1 MTPFVS
7 VIIPVYNAEKFLREC
22 LDSVVN
28 QTLREI
34 EIICVDDG
42 STDSSPAVL
51 AEYAARDSR
60 VRVLTQE
67 NSGVGPARNAGI
79 RAARG
84 EFVAFLDPD
93 DLLPDASVYE
103 ALYFYAKENRVR
115 VCGGGVCS
123 LANDGKRYF
132 PDASW
137 GANVDQA
144 FPREGFMRFAD
155 WQFDYGFYRYIFE
168 RALLLDDEIFFPP
181 YIRYQDPPFCARALE
196 AAGTFYAIRRPTYV
210 FRDWHTPDYT
220 DRRRVCDQLRG
231 IRDQLKF
238 SRERDYA
245 KLHWLQLHRLFEEFK
260 PHVLDAVER
269 EKNGDDVPADQ
280 SAIALLKEIDAQADM
295 RLARRYKPDALYYS
309 VDAEFLHPE
318 IKVSVIIPVYNVEKY
333 LRQCLDSVVNQTLKD
348 IEIICVDDGSTDS
361 SLRILEEYAAKDPRI
376 RILRQQNLFAGVAR
390 NNGMK
395 IARGKYLSFL
405 DSDDFFAL
413 DMFEKM
419 VARAEATGAEIC
431 ICDFEAFYGDCSK
444 ANWTKRVGT
453 EKFRS
458 QNTFSAS
465 ECFKSLPMDCLAFN
479 PWNKIFRRKFIE
491 ELGNEFLAT
500 RSSNDL
506 TFVCFALASAERMTI
521 SPNTFVFYRRVSEG
535 SISSSRGKHQK
546 MNLEAWRVLRE
557 RMKSARLDEKF
568 RDSLIAGQ
576 CASHAYELSLNP
588 SLEFLYEVY
597 ASFPDIPYEKR
608 VDMEKRAF
616 SKIISTPDSPL
627 VSVVVPVYNV
637 EKSLR
642 ECLDSV
648 VNQTLKEIE
657 IICVDDGST
666 DGSHAI
672 LEEYAA
678 KDSRIRVIRQNNLG
692 TSQTRKNGVA
702 ASRGAFLMFLD
713 GDDEFVSTACEKA
726 HSAASRSG
734 ADIVQFGTEI
744 VNVAGVP
751 HERIAMNE
759 KMLEPFSGKID
770 CENLVEA
777 CWVKNKFSGNL
788 WNKIFRGDLVR
799 KAFDCVE
806 DGYFRRAEDWYAFF
820 IIAYLSR
827 SYFGIADK
835 LYRYNFGIGV
845 IGGNK
850 LTMKKFDALLSQ
862 KKVFEAL
869 KSFLGKRGDGK
880 HYQNSLETIRTIFL
894 GQCLHAWQSKL
905 SKEDAV
911 GAFPKLID
919 TWGFEEVLVSFA
931 KSKWDSYVDF
941 SETSASAFILNVRE
955 ERKRIKTVAF
965 YYRCIANGGAQRV
978 VADLC
983 NRFAEKKNEK
993 GDYAFNVVCITD
1005 SEFWGVKGDYPLS
1018 ARVARTYLPAFAK
1031 SSREKYRDRFHAWH
1045 EIISEHEID
1054 VVVSGL
1060 WTEPV
1065 TFWDALC
1072 VKGHPRSPY
1081 FLTHSHSY
1089 NAIPYLWG
1097 ETSPKRIDALYRVCD
1112 GAVAL
1117 SDCDRRHIE
1126 KINPHVR
1133 AIVNPLAFDPRKVGE
1148 SSREPNTI
1156 VWCGRISGEKRPL
1169 DTVRMM
1175 RKVVA
1180 EIPDAKLRLVG
1191 GGDESLMRA
1200 TADLVRELGL
1210 EKNVELVGFTHD
1222 VAAYYSKAS
1231 VFVLSAEYEGF
1242 SLTFGEAMAHGIPIV
1257 SYDMPWLTF
1266 MRDGRGIIPV
1276 ERLNPDAIAREV
1288 VRLLKNPAEA
1298 RELGLRG
1305 REHIIEIND
1314 VDIVAEWE
1322 NLFDEIAGVPV
1333 KKREFSSKE
1342 CAELDAIN
1350 ERFVEVFRRVRE
1362 EKRRGQSSIRVDSR
1376 EPAGEASEGRGGGN
1390 VVFPL
1395 PRFLVRLGA
1404 LFILNKAAR
1413 KRWRE
1418 RHMDLTPKDGID
1430 VNAHPELRRDS
1441 ELKRFA
1447 VRAASLFIFSKKKR
1461 KAFRAK
1467 HLNLRPRDGVDV
1479 RALSSKELSRLRE
1492 AKRSRSTLWRVF
1504 DALVPATRGKIAHTE
1519 RHLRRAAEEQTRIL
1533 IDELRRMHDEN
1544 RRAFDESRRVVDEN
1558 RRTLGAV
1565 RAELKTVRERAEA
1578 LSRELAASKT
1588 ELKDRTLATERALRA
1603 ELSATR
1609 EALTL
1614 KTLAAKHAVLD
1625 AESNLQARLGEVLE
1639 SLNAARSEFAQT
1651 AAETVHAVNARAD
1664 ALPRMFEEALARNA
1678 ESTKSALLAAKTEL
1692 CTSVESAEKQL
1703 QEALSETG
1711 GALAREQEKAAAQT
1725 NASLAALS
1733 ESVPESEARVLA
1745 AVDAAKSALGTGKID
1760 KIAKTSTRVEA
1771 WMNYCLLCDAFPE
1784 FRERLRERNPLA
1796 SREIFDELFRTGADS
1811 PRIVD
1816 YRNWQAAQIR
1826 SAFAYKNAAY
1836 YERVP
1841 AEARERELKL
1851 WFKLRTGRDLDLKHP
1866 KTFNEKI
1873 QWLKLY
1879 DVSPL
1884 KTRLADKF
1892 EVREWIREKIGE
1904 KYLTPL
1910 IGVYDTFDEIDF
1922 DRLPDKFVLKT
1933 THGSGYNIVV
1943 KDKSRFDKA
1952 DAKKKFDDWLSRK
1965 FEYQAGFEM
1974 HYAGMKPRIIA
1985 EEFLDIDESG
1995 FYEWQAFCFNG
2006 EAKFFLVIVGGAHD
2020 STPGKRFYY
2029 SPKWEKL
2036 PFTSL
2041 ARELPEGA
2049 IPCPDNFAEL
2059 AECVKKL
2066 CDGFLHVRVDF
2077 YRLRDGNW
2085 KFGEM
2090 TFSTASGLWAVYP
2103 EEYDRVVGDMLTLP
2117 AEGNPEK

>member
-7 VIIPVYNAEKFLREC
+7 VIIPVYNAEKYLREC

-28 QTLREI
+28 QTLRDI

-67 NSGVGPARNAGI
+67 NRYAGAARNAGMKI
-79 RAARG
+79 ARG
-84 EFVAFLDPD
+84 DYLSFLDADDVFDPD
-93 DLLPDASVYE
+93 MLRKMFLDA
-103 ALYFYAKENRVR
+103 
-115 VCGGGVCS
+115 
-123 LANDGKRYF
+123 
-132 PDASW
+132 DARD
-137 GANVDQA
+137 ADVVICRAD
-144 FPREGFMRFAD
+144 RFSD
-155 WQFDYGFYRYIFE
+155 S
-168 RALLLDDEIFFPP
+168 
-181 YIRYQDPPFCARALE
+181 LE
-196 AAGTFYAIRRPTYV
+196 AR
-210 FRDWHTPDYT
+210 TPVPWT
-220 DRRRVCDQLRG
+220 VRTEL
-231 IRDQLKF
+231 L
-238 SRERDYA
+238 
-245 KLHWLQLHRLFEEFK
+245 
-260 PHVLDAVER
+260 
-269 EKNGDDVPADQ
+269 DVPATTVFSYKNFRRDAFTFCIGWTWDKLFSRRFIEEQ
-280 SAIALLKEIDAQADM
+280 GLSFSETRSTNDAYFTFLAVIFARRISFVDRVFVHQRVHADSLSCTREKDPLCYWQVVRDMKRAI
-295 RLARRYKPDALYYS
+295 LARPGLWDEVGDAFMRWLAKFALWQAESLAPDARERQIAYFRD
-309 VDAEFLHPE
+309 VAAPEFDFLAWLNFNAFTPE
-318 IKVSVIIPVYNVEKY
+318 MRRVRSWLTDTPPPPLVSVIIPVYNVEKY
-333 LRQCLDSVVNQTLKD
+333 LRQCLDSVVNQTLRD
-348 IEIICVDDGSTDS
+348 IEIICVNDGSTDS
-361 SLRILEEYAAKDPRI
+361 SLKILEEYASRDSRINIISRENKGYGFSVNEGIDSSHGRYIGIIEPDDFAELSMYEKLVGSAQEFNIPWVICFHYLYEEGKRRPCYQYNSWRPSKPILLSPKTNTDCVIFGPAIWAAIYDRRWLNENNIRCLESPGASFQDTGFSIKCFLTAETVLYIPEMLINYRISNPNSSVKDQRKLLCVFDEFEEIERWMEMRKISSKEKWALVLRRKLYVYKWNEFRVDVHSRQELFEKSRLEFSESLKRFHGERPEGIPATEWTEILCRVKNIPLVSVVIPVYNAERYLCRCLDSIVNQTLCDIEIICVNDGSTDGSPAILEKYAAKDSRVKVIKQVNAGAAKARDAGIQFAKGKYIGFVDADDYIDSNFYEKLFSAAVKNGLAIAKADIKRVVNGVVEETTWSANSFIEKKQGELP
-376 RILRQQNLFAGVAR
+376 LFARFYYQFTSAIYDSELLKK
-390 NNGMK
+390 NK
-395 IARGKYLSFL
+395 ICFADENFLVGEDVLFLLKVCQKEESVVLVPDVFYYYVKNESSVTHVFSKAYFDDNLNYVERGIDLLNS
-405 DSDDFFAL
+405 
-413 DMFEKM
+413 
-419 VARAEATGAEIC
+419 RG
-431 ICDFEAFYGDCSK
+431 ICDDGYYSWIHGRFVQVLKVVLPQIDE
-444 ANWTKRVGT
+444 NT
-453 EKFRS
+453 ELSDYK
-458 QNTFSAS
+458 
-465 ECFKSLPMDCLAFN
+465 P
-479 PWNKIFRRKFIE
+479 
-491 ELGNEFLAT
+491 EFLA
-500 RSSNDL
+500 R
-506 TFVCFALASAERMTI
+506 VRALAKKVNGIEKFYK
-521 SPNTFVFYRRVSEG
+521 TF
-535 SISSSRGKHQK
+535 
-546 MNLEAWRVLRE
+546 
-557 RMKSARLDEKF
+557 LDEIP
-568 RDSLIAGQ
+568 L
-576 CASHAYELSLNP
+576 YELLVN
-588 SLEFLYEVY
+588 
-597 ASFPDIPYEKR
+597 
-608 VDMEKRAF
+608 
-616 SKIISTPDSPL
+616 PDSPL
-627 VSVVVPVYNV
+627 VSVVVPVYNTG
-637 EKSLR
+637 KYLR
-642 ECLDSV
+642 ECLDSICG
-648 VNQTLKEIE
+648 QTLRNIE
-657 IICVDDGST
+657 IICVNDGST
-666 DGSHAI
+666 DGSLSI

-678 KDSRIRVIRQNNLG
+678 RDPRVRVF
-692 TSQTRKNGVA
+692 SQ
-702 ASRGAFLMFLD
+702 
-713 GDDEFVSTACEKA
+713 E
-726 HSAASRSG
+726 
-734 ADIVQFGTEI
+734 
-744 VNVAGVP
+744 
-751 HERIAMNE
+751 
-759 KMLEPFSGKID
+759 
-770 CENLVEA
+770 
-777 CWVKNKFSGNL
+777 
-788 WNKIFRGDLVR
+788 
-799 KAFDCVE
+799 
-806 DGYFRRAEDWYAFF
+806 
-820 IIAYLSR
+820 
-827 SYFGIADK
+827 
-835 LYRYNFGIGV
+835 NFGQGHARNV
-845 IGGNK
+845 GLSHGRGEYVYFMDSDDC
-850 LTMKKFDALLSQ
+850 LPLAALQ
-862 KKVFEAL
+862 KEYACAKAADLDVLLFEGE
-869 KSFLGKRGDGK
+869 SM
-880 HYQNSLETIRTIFL
+880 YE
-894 GQCLHAWQSKL
+894 
-905 SKEDAV
+905 SKE
-911 GAFPKLID
+911 L
-919 TWGFEEVLVSFA
+919 
-931 KSKWDSYVDF
+931 
-941 SETSASAFILNVRE
+941 E
-955 ERKRIKTVAF
+955 ERFPAYKTL
-965 YYRCIANGGAQRV
+965 YLR
-978 VADLC
+978 
-983 NRFAEKKNEK
+983 
-993 GDYAFNVVCITD
+993 
-1005 SEFWGVKGDYPLS
+1005 KGDYPGVLS
-1018 ARVARTYLPAFAK
+1018 GTQAAVLLKKNRAEFVSPCCFFSKRDFLVQNKLRFPEGYFYEDNVFFFALLKAAGRVAVVH
-1031 SSREKYRDRFHAWH
+1031 EK
-1045 EIISEHEID
+1045 
-1054 VVVSGL
+1054 
-1060 WTEPV
+1060 
-1065 TFWDALC
+1065 
-1072 VKGHPRSPY
+1072 
-1081 FLTHSHSY
+1081 
-1089 NAIPYLWG
+1089 
-1097 ETSPKRIDALYRVCD
+1097 
-1112 GAVAL
+1112 
-1117 SDCDRRHIE
+1117 
-1126 KINPHVR
+1126 
-1133 AIVNPLAFDPRKVGE
+1133 
-1148 SSREPNTI
+1148 
-1156 VWCGRISGEKRPL
+1156 
-1169 DTVRMM
+1169 
-1175 RKVVA
+1175 
-1180 EIPDAKLRLVG
+1180 
-1191 GGDESLMRA
+1191 
-1200 TADLVRELGL
+1200 
-1210 EKNVELVGFTHD
+1210 
-1222 VAAYYSKAS
+1222 
-1231 VFVLSAEYEGF
+1231 
-1242 SLTFGEAMAHGIPIV
+1242 
-1257 SYDMPWLTF
+1257 
-1266 MRDGRGIIPV
+1266 
-1276 ERLNPDAIAREV
+1276 
-1288 VRLLKNPAEA
+1288 
-1298 RELGLRG
+1298 
-1305 REHIIEIND
+1305 
-1314 VDIVAEWE
+1314 
-1322 NLFDEIAGVPV
+1322 LFI
-1333 KKREFSSKE
+1333 
-1342 CAELDAIN
+1342 
-1350 ERFVEVFRRVRE
+1350 RRVRE
-1362 EKRRGQSSIRVDSR
+1362 GSTMTKPIGFQNFFGYASVVAELEKLAREGSDDGFKKVLSDTSAWMSRAIAGYYEAFSPEDRARSR
-1376 EPAGEASEGRGGGN
+1376 ELLSGALKNSAWLDVVRERIDKIDTEENEVQVTARETARPAAGTAEAPASAKKIYPA
-1390 VVFPL
+1390 V
-1395 PRFLVRLGA
+1395 LVRLGA
-1404 LFILNKAAR
+1404 AFILNKAAR

-1479 RALSSKELSRLRE
+1479 RELSSKELARLRE

-1558 RRTLGAV
+1558 RRALGAV
-1565 RAELKTVRERAEA
+1565 RAELKTVRERADA

-1614 KTLAAKHAVLD
+1614 KTLAAKHAALD

-1639 SLNAARSEFAQT
+1639 SLNAARSEFAQA
-1651 AAETVHAVNARAD
+1651 AAETVRAVNARAD

-1692 CTSVESAEKQL
+1692 CASVESAEKQL
-1703 QEALSETG
+1703 REALSETG

-1733 ESVPESEARVLA
+1733 ESVPESETRVLA

-1816 YRNWQAAQIR
+1816 YRNWQTAQIR

>member
-1 MTPFVS
+1 MAPFVS
-7 VIIPVYNAEKFLREC
+7 VIIPVYNAEKYLREC
-22 LDSVVN
+22 LDSVVD
-28 QTLREI
+28 QSLREI

-42 STDSSPAVL
+42 STDGSPAIL
-51 AEYAARDSR
+51 AEYAARDPR
-60 VRVLTQE
+60 VRVITQE
-67 NSGVGPARNAGI
+67 NAGVGPARNAGI

-84 EFVAFLDPD
+84 EFVAFIDPD
-93 DLLPDASVYE
+93 DLLPDESVYE
-103 ALYFYAKENRVR
+103 ALYLWAKEKRVR

-168 RALLLDDEIFFPP
+168 RRLLLDDEIFFPP

-196 AAGTFYAIRRPTYV
+196 AAGEFYALRRTTYV

-238 SRERDYA
+238 SRERGYA
-245 KLHWLQLHRLFEEFK
+245 KLHWLQIHRLFEEFK
-260 PHVLDAVER
+260 PHVLALAER
-269 EKNGDDVPADQ
+269 EKNGEDVPADQ
-280 SAIALLKEIDAQADM
+280 SAIALLKEIDELADV
-295 RLARRYKPDALYYS
+295 RLARRHSADTPYYS

-333 LRQCLDSVVNQTLKD
+333 LRQCLDSVVNQTLKE

-361 SLRILEEYAAKDPRI
+361 SPQILEEYAAKDP
-376 RILRQQNLFAGVAR
+376 
-390 NNGMK
+390 
-395 IARGKYLSFL
+395 
-405 DSDDFFAL
+405 
-413 DMFEKM
+413 
-419 VARAEATGAEIC
+419 
-431 ICDFEAFYGDCSK
+431 
-444 ANWTKRVGT
+444 
-453 EKFRS
+453 
-458 QNTFSAS
+458 
-465 ECFKSLPMDCLAFN
+465 
-479 PWNKIFRRKFIE
+479 
-491 ELGNEFLAT
+491 
-500 RSSNDL
+500 
-506 TFVCFALASAERMTI
+506 
-521 SPNTFVFYRRVSEG
+521 
-535 SISSSRGKHQK
+535 
-546 MNLEAWRVLRE
+546 
-557 RMKSARLDEKF
+557 
-568 RDSLIAGQ
+568 
-576 CASHAYELSLNP
+576 
-588 SLEFLYEVY
+588 
-597 ASFPDIPYEKR
+597 
-608 VDMEKRAF
+608 
-616 SKIISTPDSPL
+616 
-627 VSVVVPVYNV
+627 
-637 EKSLR
+637 
-642 ECLDSV
+642 
-648 VNQTLKEIE
+648 
-657 IICVDDGST
+657 
-666 DGSHAI
+666 
-672 LEEYAA
+672 
-678 KDSRIRVIRQNNLG
+678 RIRVIRQNNLG

-726 HSAASRSG
+726 LSAASRSG

-751 HERIAMNE
+751 HERIVMNE

-777 CWVKNKFSGNL
+777 CWVKRKFSGNL

-806 DGYFRRAEDWYAFF
+806 DGYFPRAQDWYAFF

-827 SYFGIADK
+827 SYFGIADR

-845 IGGNK
+845 VGGNN
-850 LTMKKFDALLSQ
+850 LTMKKFDAILSQ

-869 KSFLGKRGDGK
+869 QSFLRKRDDGS
-880 HYQNSLETIRTIFL
+880 HYQNSLETIRNIFL

-1065 TFWDALC
+1065 TFWDVLC

-1081 FLTHSHSY
+1081 FLTHSHTY
-1089 NAIPYLWG
+1089 NAVPYLLG
-1097 ETSPKRIDALYRVCD
+1097 ESAPKRIDALYRVCD

-1133 AIVNPLAFDPRKVGE
+1133 AIVNPLAFDPRKIGE
-1148 SSREPNTI
+1148 SSREPNSV

-1169 DTVRMM
+1169 DAVRMM
-1175 RKVVA
+1175 KKVVA

-1191 GGDESLMRA
+1191 GGDEGLMRA

-1222 VAAYYSKAS
+1222 VAAYYSQAS
-1231 VFVLSAEYEGF
+1231 VFVSAAEYEGF
-1242 SLTFGEAMAHGIPIV
+1242 PLTFGEAMAHGIPIV

-1276 ERLNPDAIAREV
+1276 ERLNPDALAREV

-1362 EKRRGQSSIRVDSR
+1362 ERQHARNGIRVDSR
-1376 EPAGEASEGRGGGN
+1376 KSVGETAEEDRGGN
-1390 VVFPL
+1390 AVSHL

-1404 LFILNKAAR
+1404 AFILNKAAR

-1430 VNAHPELRRDS
+1430 LNAHPELRRDGA
-1441 ELKRFA
+1441 LKRFA

-1461 KAFRAK
+1461 RAFRAK

-1479 RALSSKELSRLRE
+1479 RALSSRELARLRE
-1492 AKRSRSTLWRVF
+1492 EQRSKSVLWRVF
-1504 DALVPATRGKIAHTE
+1504 DALVPVTRGKIAHTE

-1558 RRTLGAV
+1558 RRTLGTV
-1565 RAELKTVRERAEA
+1565 RAELKIVRERADA
-1578 LSRELAASKT
+1578 LSR
-1588 ELKDRTLATERALRA
+1588 

-1614 KTLAAKHAVLD
+1614 KTLAAKHAALD

-1651 AAETVHAVNARAD
+1651 AAETVRVVNARAD
-1664 ALPRMFEEALARNA
+1664 ALPRMFEEALA
-1678 ESTKSALLAAKTEL
+1678 K
-1692 CTSVESAEKQL
+1692 
-1703 QEALSETG
+1703 
-1711 GALAREQEKAAAQT
+1711 
-1725 NASLAALS
+1725 
-1733 ESVPESEARVLA
+1733 SVPESEARVLA

-1816 YRNWQAAQIR
+1816 YRNWQTAQIR

-1851 WFKLRTGRDLDLKHP
+1851 WFKLRTGRDLDLKPP

-1995 FYEWQAFCFNG
+1995 IYEWQAFCFNG

>member
-1 MTPFVS
+1 MAPFVS
-7 VIIPVYNAEKFLREC
+7 VIIPVYNAEKYLREC

-28 QTLREI
+28 QTLRDI

-67 NSGVGPARNAGI
+67 NAGVGPARNAGI

-137 GANVDQA
+137 GTNVDQA

-168 RALLLDDEIFFPP
+168 RRLLLDNEIFFPP

-231 IRDQLKF
+231 VRDQLKF

-260 PHVLDAVER
+260 PHVLALVER
-269 EKNGDDVPADQ
+269 EKNGESVPADQ
-280 SAIALLKEIDAQADM
+280 SAIALLKEIDELADV
-295 RLARRYKPDALYYS
+295 RLARRHSADTPYYS

-333 LRQCLDSVVNQTLKD
+333 LRRCLDSVVNQTLRD

-361 SLRILEEYAAKDPRI
+361 SPQILEEYAAKDP
-376 RILRQQNLFAGVAR
+376 
-390 NNGMK
+390 
-395 IARGKYLSFL
+395 
-405 DSDDFFAL
+405 
-413 DMFEKM
+413 
-419 VARAEATGAEIC
+419 
-431 ICDFEAFYGDCSK
+431 
-444 ANWTKRVGT
+444 
-453 EKFRS
+453 
-458 QNTFSAS
+458 
-465 ECFKSLPMDCLAFN
+465 
-479 PWNKIFRRKFIE
+479 
-491 ELGNEFLAT
+491 
-500 RSSNDL
+500 
-506 TFVCFALASAERMTI
+506 
-521 SPNTFVFYRRVSEG
+521 
-535 SISSSRGKHQK
+535 
-546 MNLEAWRVLRE
+546 
-557 RMKSARLDEKF
+557 
-568 RDSLIAGQ
+568 
-576 CASHAYELSLNP
+576 
-588 SLEFLYEVY
+588 
-597 ASFPDIPYEKR
+597 
-608 VDMEKRAF
+608 
-616 SKIISTPDSPL
+616 
-627 VSVVVPVYNV
+627 
-637 EKSLR
+637 
-642 ECLDSV
+642 
-648 VNQTLKEIE
+648 
-657 IICVDDGST
+657 
-666 DGSHAI
+666 
-672 LEEYAA
+672 
-678 KDSRIRVIRQNNLG
+678 RIRVIRQNNLG

-726 HSAASRSG
+726 LSAASRSG

-751 HERIAMNE
+751 HERIVMNE

-777 CWVKNKFSGNL
+777 CWVKRKFSGNL
-788 WNKIFRGDLVR
+788 WNKIFRGNLAR
-799 KAFDCVE
+799 KAFDSVE
-806 DGYFRRAEDWYAFF
+806 DGYFPRAQDWYAFF

-894 GQCLHAWQSKL
+894 GQSLHAWQSKL

-983 NRFAEKKNEK
+983 NRFAEKKN
-993 GDYAFNVVCITD
+993 GNGAYAFNVVCITD
-1005 SEFWGVKGDYPLS
+1005 AEFLGVEKDYPLS
-1018 ARVARTYLPAFAK
+1018 ARVARAYLPAYAK
-1031 SSREKYRDRFHAWH
+1031 SSREKYRDRFRAWH

-1089 NAIPYLWG
+1089 NAIPYLLG
-1097 ETSPKRIDALYRVCD
+1097 ESAPNRIDALYRVSD
-1112 GAVAL
+1112 GVVAL

-1126 KINPHVR
+1126 KVNPHVR
-1133 AIVNPLAFDPRKVGE
+1133 TIVNPLAFDPRKIGE
-1148 SSREPNTI
+1148 SSREANSV

-1169 DTVRMM
+1169 DAVRMM
-1175 RKVVA
+1175 KKVVA

-1191 GGDESLMRA
+1191 GGDEGLMRA

-1222 VAAYYSKAS
+1222 VAAYYSQAS
-1231 VFVLSAEYEGF
+1231 VFVSTAEYEGF
-1242 SLTFGEAMAHGIPIV
+1242 PLTFGEAMAHGIPIV

-1276 ERLNPDAIAREV
+1276 ERLNPDALAREV
-1288 VRLLKNPAEA
+1288 VRLLKNLAEA

-1362 EKRRGQSSIRVDSR
+1362 ERQHARNGIRVELRKS
-1376 EPAGEASEGRGGGN
+1376 AAKSSGRSDEK
-1390 VVFPL
+1390 VSPVL
-1395 PRFLVRLGA
+1395 PRFLVRIGA
-1404 LFILNKAAR
+1404 AFILNKVAR

-1430 VNAHPELRRDS
+1430 VNAHPDLRRDS
-1441 ELKRFA
+1441 ALKRFA

-1479 RALSSKELSRLRE
+1479 RALSSKELARLRE

-1533 IDELRRMHDEN
+1533 IDELR
-1544 RRAFDESRRVVDEN
+1544 
-1558 RRTLGAV
+1558 
-1565 RAELKTVRERAEA
+1565 
-1578 LSRELAASKT
+1578 
-1588 ELKDRTLATERALRA
+1588 A

-1614 KTLAAKHAVLD
+1614 KTLAAKHAARD
-1625 AESNLQARLGEVLE
+1625 AEANLQARLGEVLE

-1651 AAETVHAVNARAD
+1651 ATETVRAVNARAD
-1664 ALPRMFEEALARNA
+1664 ALPRMFEEALA
-1678 ESTKSALLAAKTEL
+1678 K
-1692 CTSVESAEKQL
+1692 
-1703 QEALSETG
+1703 
-1711 GALAREQEKAAAQT
+1711 
-1725 NASLAALS
+1725 
-1733 ESVPESEARVLA
+1733 SVPESEARVLA
-1745 AVDAAKSALGTGKID
+1745 AVKTQAQTTAEIRKFAEDSAWASVFNSTIAGSAWLRDAAFSPGRWAVGYPFLYVLYRVLNDGKPRSILETGLGQSTRMIAQYAAAHAGTAHTVVEHDAAWIRFFGESFALPPSTQVAHLPLTKTWRYGADAEIVAYEGFGERFRGRKFDLISLD
-1760 KIAKTSTRVEA
+1760 GPFGFMAKTYARADILPLIPECLAESFVILIDDFERKGERATVAELTRI
-1771 WMNYCLLCDAFPE
+1771 
-1784 FRERLRERNPLA
+1784 LRERGVAFCEATYSGIKQMHIVA
-1796 SREIFDELFRTGADS
+1796 S
-1811 PRIVD
+1811 
-1816 YRNWQAAQIR
+1816 
-1826 SAFAYKNAAY
+1826 
-1836 YERVP
+1836 
-1841 AEARERELKL
+1841 
-1851 WFKLRTGRDLDLKHP
+1851 
-1866 KTFNEKI
+1866 
-1873 QWLKLY
+1873 
-1879 DVSPL
+1879 
-1884 KTRLADKF
+1884 
-1892 EVREWIREKIGE
+1892 
-1904 KYLTPL
+1904 
-1910 IGVYDTFDEIDF
+1910 
-1922 DRLPDKFVLKT
+1922 PDK
-1933 THGSGYNIVV
+1933 
-1943 KDKSRFDKA
+1943 
-1952 DAKKKFDDWLSRK
+1952 KFL
-1965 FEYQAGFEM
+1965 
-1974 HYAGMKPRIIA
+1974 
-1985 EEFLDIDESG
+1985 
-1995 FYEWQAFCFNG
+1995 C
-2006 EAKFFLVIVGGAHD
+2006 
-2020 STPGKRFYY
+2020 
-2029 SPKWEKL
+2029 
-2036 PFTSL
+2036 SL
-2041 ARELPEGA
+2041 
-2049 IPCPDNFAEL
+2049 
-2059 AECVKKL
+2059 
-2066 CDGFLHVRVDF
+2066 
-2077 YRLRDGNW
+2077 
-2085 KFGEM
+2085 
-2090 TFSTASGLWAVYP
+2090 
-2103 EEYDRVVGDMLTLP
+2103 
-2117 AEGNPEK
+2117 

>member
-1 MTPFVS
+1 MVPFVS
-7 VIIPVYNAEKFLREC
+7 VIIPVYNAEKYLREC

-51 AEYAARDSR
+51 AEYAARDPR

-67 NSGVGPARNAGI
+67 NAGVGPARNAGI

-168 RALLLDDEIFFPP
+168 RRLLLDDEIFFPP

-196 AAGTFYAIRRPTYV
+196 AAGEFYALRRTTYV

-220 DRRRVCDQLRG
+220 DRRRVYDQLRG
-231 IRDQLKF
+231 IRDLLKF
-238 SRERDYA
+238 SRERGYA

-260 PHVLDAVER
+260 PHVLALVER
-269 EKNGDDVPADQ
+269 EKNGESVPADQ
-280 SAIALLKEIDAQADM
+280 SAIALLREIDAIADI
-295 RLARRYKPDALYYS
+295 RLARRYEPAVPYYS

-333 LRQCLDSVVNQTLKD
+333 LRQCLDSVVNQTLRE

-361 SLRILEEYAAKDPRI
+361 SPQILEEYAAKDP
-376 RILRQQNLFAGVAR
+376 
-390 NNGMK
+390 
-395 IARGKYLSFL
+395 
-405 DSDDFFAL
+405 
-413 DMFEKM
+413 
-419 VARAEATGAEIC
+419 
-431 ICDFEAFYGDCSK
+431 
-444 ANWTKRVGT
+444 
-453 EKFRS
+453 
-458 QNTFSAS
+458 
-465 ECFKSLPMDCLAFN
+465 
-479 PWNKIFRRKFIE
+479 
-491 ELGNEFLAT
+491 
-500 RSSNDL
+500 
-506 TFVCFALASAERMTI
+506 
-521 SPNTFVFYRRVSEG
+521 
-535 SISSSRGKHQK
+535 
-546 MNLEAWRVLRE
+546 
-557 RMKSARLDEKF
+557 
-568 RDSLIAGQ
+568 
-576 CASHAYELSLNP
+576 
-588 SLEFLYEVY
+588 
-597 ASFPDIPYEKR
+597 
-608 VDMEKRAF
+608 
-616 SKIISTPDSPL
+616 
-627 VSVVVPVYNV
+627 
-637 EKSLR
+637 
-642 ECLDSV
+642 
-648 VNQTLKEIE
+648 
-657 IICVDDGST
+657 
-666 DGSHAI
+666 
-672 LEEYAA
+672 
-678 KDSRIRVIRQNNLG
+678 RIRVIRQNNLG

-726 HSAASRSG
+726 LSAASRSG

-751 HERIAMNE
+751 HERIVMNE

-777 CWVKNKFSGNL
+777 CWVKRKFSGNL

-806 DGYFRRAEDWYAFF
+806 DGYFPRAQDWYAFF

-827 SYFGIADK
+827 SYFGIADR

-845 IGGNK
+845 VGGNN
-850 LTMKKFDALLSQ
+850 LTMKKFDAILSQ

-869 KSFLGKRGDGK
+869 QSFLRKRDDGS
-880 HYQNSLETIRTIFL
+880 HYQNSLETIRNIFL

-1018 ARVARTYLPAFAK
+1018 ARVARAYLPAYAK
-1031 SSREKYRDRFHAWH
+1031 SSREKYRERFRAWH

-1072 VKGHPRSPY
+1072 VKGHPRRPY

-1089 NAIPYLWG
+1089 NAIPYLFG
-1097 ETSPKRIDALYRVCD
+1097 EKAPKRIDALYRVCD

-1133 AIVNPLAFDPRKVGE
+1133 AIVNPLAFDPRKIGE
-1148 SSREPNTI
+1148 SSREPNSV

-1169 DTVRMM
+1169 DAVRMM
-1175 RKVVA
+1175 KKVVA

-1191 GGDESLMRA
+1191 GGDEGLMRA

-1210 EKNVELVGFTHD
+1210 EKSVEHVGFTHD
-1222 VAAYYSKAS
+1222 VAAYYSQAS
-1231 VFVLSAEYEGF
+1231 VFVSAAEYEGF
-1242 SLTFGEAMAHGIPIV
+1242 PLTFGEAMAHGIPIV

-1276 ERLNPDAIAREV
+1276 ERLNPDALAREV

-1362 EKRRGQSSIRVDSR
+1362 ERQHARNGIRVELRKS
-1376 EPAGEASEGRGGGN
+1376 AAKSSGRSDEK
-1390 VVFPL
+1390 VSPVL
-1395 PRFLVRLGA
+1395 PRFLVRIGA

-1441 ELKRFA
+1441 ALKRSA

-1479 RALSSKELSRLRE
+1479 RALSSRELARLRE

-1558 RRTLGAV
+1558 RRALGAV
-1565 RAELKTVRERAEA
+1565 RAELKTVRERADA

-1588 ELKDRTLATERALRA
+1588 ELKDRTLAAERALRA

-1614 KTLAAKHAVLD
+1614 KTLAAKHAALD

-1639 SLNAARSEFAQT
+1639 SLNAARSEFAQA
-1651 AAETVHAVNARAD
+1651 AAETVRAVNARAD

-1678 ESTKSALLAAKTEL
+1678 ESAKSALFAAKTEL
-1692 CTSVESAEKQL
+1692 CASVATAEKQL
-1703 QEALSETG
+1703 REALSETG
-1711 GALAREQEKAAAQT
+1711 GALAREQEKTAAQT
-1725 NASLAALS
+1725 NASLAALA

-1745 AVDAAKSALGTGKID
+1745 AVKTQAQTTAEIRKFAEDLAWANVFNSTISGSAWLRDAAFSPGRWAVGYPFLYVLYRVLNDGKPRSILETGLGQSTRMIAQYAAAHAGTEHTVVEHDATWIRFFGESFALPPSTQVAHLPLTKTWRYGEDAEIVAYEGFGERFRGRKFDLISLD
-1760 KIAKTSTRVEA
+1760 GPFGFMAKTYARADILPLIPECLAESFVILIDDFEREGERATVAELTRI
-1771 WMNYCLLCDAFPE
+1771 
-1784 FRERLRERNPLA
+1784 LRERGVA
-1796 SREIFDELFRTGADS
+1796 FREATYSGIKQM
-1811 PRIVD
+1811 RI
-1816 YRNWQAAQIR
+1816 I
-1826 SAFAYKNAAY
+1826 
-1836 YERVP
+1836 
-1841 AEARERELKL
+1841 
-1851 WFKLRTGRDLDLKHP
+1851 
-1866 KTFNEKI
+1866 
-1873 QWLKLY
+1873 
-1879 DVSPL
+1879 VSP
-1884 KTRLADKF
+1884 D
-1892 EVREWIREKIGE
+1892 
-1904 KYLTPL
+1904 
-1910 IGVYDTFDEIDF
+1910 
-1922 DRLPDKFVLKT
+1922 
-1933 THGSGYNIVV
+1933 
-1943 KDKSRFDKA
+1943 
-1952 DAKKKFDDWLSRK
+1952 KKFL
-1965 FEYQAGFEM
+1965 
-1974 HYAGMKPRIIA
+1974 
-1985 EEFLDIDESG
+1985 
-1995 FYEWQAFCFNG
+1995 C
-2006 EAKFFLVIVGGAHD
+2006 
-2020 STPGKRFYY
+2020 
-2029 SPKWEKL
+2029 
-2036 PFTSL
+2036 SL
-2041 ARELPEGA
+2041 
-2049 IPCPDNFAEL
+2049 
-2059 AECVKKL
+2059 
-2066 CDGFLHVRVDF
+2066 
-2077 YRLRDGNW
+2077 
-2085 KFGEM
+2085 
-2090 TFSTASGLWAVYP
+2090 
-2103 EEYDRVVGDMLTLP
+2103 
-2117 AEGNPEK
+2117 

>member
-1 MTPFVS
+1 MAPFVS
-7 VIIPVYNAEKFLREC
+7 VIIPVYNAEKYLREC

-28 QTLREI
+28 QTLRDI

-60 VRVLTQE
+60 VRVITQE
-67 NSGVGPARNAGI
+67 NAGVGPARNAGI

-103 ALYFYAKENRVR
+103 ALYFYAKEKRVR

-196 AAGTFYAIRRPTYV
+196 AAGTFYALRRTTYV

-238 SRERDYA
+238 SRERGYA
-245 KLHWLQLHRLFEEFK
+245 KLHWLQIHRLFEEFK
-260 PHVLDAVER
+260 PHVLALAER
-269 EKNGDDVPADQ
+269 EKNGEDVPADQ
-280 SAIALLKEIDAQADM
+280 SAIALLKEIDELADI
-295 RLARRYKPDALYYS
+295 RLARRHSADTPYYS

-333 LRQCLDSVVNQTLKD
+333 LRQCLDSVVNQTLRD

-361 SLRILEEYAAKDPRI
+361 SPQILEEYAAKDP
-376 RILRQQNLFAGVAR
+376 
-390 NNGMK
+390 
-395 IARGKYLSFL
+395 
-405 DSDDFFAL
+405 
-413 DMFEKM
+413 
-419 VARAEATGAEIC
+419 
-431 ICDFEAFYGDCSK
+431 
-444 ANWTKRVGT
+444 
-453 EKFRS
+453 
-458 QNTFSAS
+458 
-465 ECFKSLPMDCLAFN
+465 
-479 PWNKIFRRKFIE
+479 
-491 ELGNEFLAT
+491 
-500 RSSNDL
+500 
-506 TFVCFALASAERMTI
+506 
-521 SPNTFVFYRRVSEG
+521 
-535 SISSSRGKHQK
+535 
-546 MNLEAWRVLRE
+546 
-557 RMKSARLDEKF
+557 
-568 RDSLIAGQ
+568 
-576 CASHAYELSLNP
+576 
-588 SLEFLYEVY
+588 
-597 ASFPDIPYEKR
+597 
-608 VDMEKRAF
+608 
-616 SKIISTPDSPL
+616 
-627 VSVVVPVYNV
+627 
-637 EKSLR
+637 
-642 ECLDSV
+642 
-648 VNQTLKEIE
+648 
-657 IICVDDGST
+657 
-666 DGSHAI
+666 
-672 LEEYAA
+672 
-678 KDSRIRVIRQNNLG
+678 RIRVIRQNNLG

-726 HSAASRSG
+726 LSAASRSG

-751 HERIAMNE
+751 HERIVMNE

-777 CWVKNKFSGNL
+777 CWVKRKFSGNL

-806 DGYFRRAEDWYAFF
+806 DGYFPRAQDWYAFF

-827 SYFGIADK
+827 SYFGIADR

-845 IGGNK
+845 VGGNN
-850 LTMKKFDALLSQ
+850 LTMKKFDAILSQ

-869 KSFLGKRGDGK
+869 QSFLRKRDDGS
-880 HYQNSLETIRTIFL
+880 HYQNSLETIRNIFL

-911 GAFPKLID
+911 AALPKLID
-919 TWGFEEVLVSFA
+919 TWGIEEVFLSFA
-931 KSKWDSYVDF
+931 KSNWDSYFDF
-941 SETSASAFILNVRE
+941 SETRLSAFALNARK
-955 ERKRIKTVAF
+955 ERKRSKTIAF

-983 NRFAEKKNEK
+983 NRFAGKKDDK

-1005 SEFWGVKGDYPLS
+1005 SEFSGIKGDYPLS
-1018 ARVARTYLPAFAK
+1018 ARVARAYLPAYAK
-1031 SSREKYRDRFHAWH
+1031 SSREKYRERFRAWH

-1072 VKGHPRSPY
+1072 VKGHPRRPY

-1089 NAIPYLWG
+1089 NAIPYLFG
-1097 ETSPKRIDALYRVCD
+1097 EKAPKRIDALYRVCD

-1133 AIVNPLAFDPRKVGE
+1133 AIVNPLAFDPRKIGE
-1148 SSREPNTI
+1148 SSREPNSV

-1169 DTVRMM
+1169 DAVRMM
-1175 RKVVA
+1175 KKVVA

-1191 GGDESLMRA
+1191 GGDEGLMRA

-1210 EKNVELVGFTHD
+1210 EKSVEHVGFTHD
-1222 VAAYYSKAS
+1222 VAAYYSQAS
-1231 VFVLSAEYEGF
+1231 VFVSAAEYEGF
-1242 SLTFGEAMAHGIPIV
+1242 PLTFGEAMAHGIPIV

-1276 ERLNPDAIAREV
+1276 ERLNPDALAREV

-1362 EKRRGQSSIRVDSR
+1362 ERQHARNGIRVELRKS
-1376 EPAGEASEGRGGGN
+1376 AAKSSGRSDEK
-1390 VVFPL
+1390 VSPVL
-1395 PRFLVRLGA
+1395 PRFLVRIGA

-1430 VNAHPELRRDS
+1430 LNAHPELRRDS
-1441 ELKRFA
+1441 ALKRFV

-1479 RALSSKELSRLRE
+1479 RAIPKQELARLRE

-1565 RAELKTVRERAEA
+1565 RAELKTVRERADA
-1578 LSRELAASKT
+1578 LSR
-1588 ELKDRTLATERALRA
+1588 

-1614 KTLAAKHAVLD
+1614 KTLAAKHAALD

-1651 AAETVHAVNARAD
+1651 AAETVRAVNARAD

-1692 CTSVESAEKQL
+1692 CTSVEAAEKQL
-1703 QEALSETG
+1703 QEAL
-1711 GALAREQEKAAAQT
+1711 AK
-1725 NASLAALS
+1725 
-1733 ESVPESEARVLA
+1733 SVPESEARVLA

-1816 YRNWQAAQIR
+1816 YRNWQTAQIR

-1995 FYEWQAFCFNG
+1995 IYEWQAFCFNG